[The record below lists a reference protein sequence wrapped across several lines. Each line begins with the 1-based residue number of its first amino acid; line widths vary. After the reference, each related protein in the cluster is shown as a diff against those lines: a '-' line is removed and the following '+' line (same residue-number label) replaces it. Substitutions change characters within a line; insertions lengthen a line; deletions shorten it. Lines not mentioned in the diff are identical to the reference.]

1 VPSEPPTERFTSA
14 AVETPKDFNLLVSSC
29 RGEEH
34 EANSELEYLLRELG
48 DKTARTGY
56 TLVGG
61 LTVAKTAL
69 EPTRVVDELRDS
81 VREYPWKFR
90 YVLKVKPVRD
100 VVSCNIDNIVSA
112 VVGQLS
118 MIRSGETFR
127 VTIEKRKNV
136 ISSKSVIDAVA
147 SRVPRKVELQNP
159 SKVVMVEIIGD
170 LAGVSIL
177 KPGCILGIEK
187 EKRAT
192 SSQRSRAQSAL

>member
-1 VPSEPPTERFTSA
+1 MSSEAPIERFTS
-14 AVETPKDFNLLVSSC
+14 ETPEPPRDFNLLISSS

-48 DKTARTGY
+48 DKSARTGY
-56 TLVGG
+56 TIVGG
-61 LTVAKTAL
+61 LTVAKTML
-69 EPTRVVDELRDS
+69 EPTRVVDELRDT
-81 VREYPWKFR
+81 VRECPWKFR
-90 YVLKVKPVRD
+90 YVLKVKPVTE
-100 VVSCNIDNIVSA
+100 VVSCNIDDIVDS

-118 MIRSGETFR
+118 MIRNGETFR
-127 VTIEKRKNV
+127 VTIEKRKNA

-147 SRVPRKVELQNP
+147 SRVPRRVELQKP

-177 KPGCILGIEK
+177 KPDCILGVTK

-192 SSQRSRAQSAL
+192 SSQLLRAQSAL